1 MAEILQTAVDTVNS
15 IAGTSLNVF
24 SKFITF
30 NYYIGDLLFVCLQN
44 ICSTCISLL
53 FNVFFAVRIMLE
65 DFVVFLAETSEMTV
79 TVFTFIESF
88 LNIVVEFVVN
98 CVCGFGN
105 GIFSFFQSIGSLFST
120 GIARI
125 LYLAANIRFF
135 FDLLGH
141 SIILLCNLFPRT
153 LYVIYV
159 STGYMAITCKETFLS
174 VWSTARTAITET
186 SPEFLL
192 GSAVAITSSL
202 LMFRLVS
209 RVVRER
215 NLTLESVLVS
225 LLRLLCRV
233 YVCFIRFVART
244 IGFIFTMVEMTI
256 SHLRVPM
263 FAHAGDSDDEG
274 EDREN
279 LVGDVEDESEEE
291 REKADRK
298 RRNYELMVKRAGQR
312 RGSTDSM
319 EDQLLREVERERE
332 DKLCVVCQDK
342 EKCIMILPCR
352 HLCICETCQE
362 PIRTHRN
369 TCPIC
374 RRGVKQMIKAYL

>member
-1 MAEILQTAVDTVNS
+1 V
-15 IAGTSLNVF
+15 
-24 SKFITF
+24 
-30 NYYIGDLLFVCLQN
+30 
-44 ICSTCISLL
+44 
-53 FNVFFAVRIMLE
+53 
-65 DFVVFLAETSEMTV
+65 
-79 TVFTFIESF
+79 
-88 LNIVVEFVVN
+88 
-98 CVCGFGN
+98 
-105 GIFSFFQSIGSLFST
+105 
-120 GIARI
+120 
-125 LYLAANIRFF
+125 
-135 FDLLGH
+135 
-141 SIILLCNLFPRT
+141 
-153 LYVIYV
+153 
-159 STGYMAITCKETFLS
+159 S
-174 VWSTARTAITET
+174 VWSSTRTAITET

-202 LMFRLVS
+202 LIFRLVS

-233 YVCFIRFVART
+233 YVCVIRLVARV

-319 EDQLLREVERERE
+319 EDQLLREVERERRQA
-332 DKLCVVCQDK
+332 V
-342 EKCIMILPCR
+342 
-352 HLCICETCQE
+352 
-362 PIRTHRN
+362 
-369 TCPIC
+369 
-374 RRGVKQMIKAYL
+374 RGLSGQGEMYHDPTLQAPVYM